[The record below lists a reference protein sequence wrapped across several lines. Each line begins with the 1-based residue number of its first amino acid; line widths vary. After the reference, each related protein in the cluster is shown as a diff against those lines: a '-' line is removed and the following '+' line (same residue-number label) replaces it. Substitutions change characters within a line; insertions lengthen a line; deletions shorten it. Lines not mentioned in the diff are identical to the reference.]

1 MTINEIK
8 LKKKESELQINKIL
22 QTLADETDCHVDFIF
37 NYEDVYSSSN
47 NIKYK
52 KQLFT
57 CKIEVKIWVSMS

>member
-1 MTINEIK
+1 MTVEEIK
-8 LKKKESELQINKIL
+8 LNKQEAKLQINKIL
-22 QTLADETDCHVDFIF
+22 QTLADETDCHVNFIF

-57 CKIEVKIWVSMS
+57 CKIEVKI